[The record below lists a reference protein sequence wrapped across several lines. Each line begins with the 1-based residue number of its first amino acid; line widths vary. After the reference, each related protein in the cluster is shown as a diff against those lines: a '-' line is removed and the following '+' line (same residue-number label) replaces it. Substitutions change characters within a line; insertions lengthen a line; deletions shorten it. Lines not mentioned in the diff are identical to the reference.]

1 MKSIR
6 EKEAEFEVDE
16 AVEEH
21 KQIKAAVAKISKM
34 KAEDEPAFGA
44 TMNVLKEDVEHHA
57 EEEEKEMFKEA
68 TKLGDARLEELGQ
81 KLKSRKDQLKAAK

>member
-44 TMNVLKEDVEHHA
+44 TMKVLKEDVEHHA

-68 TKLGDARLEELGQ
+68 TKLGDARLGELGQ